1 MMRSML
7 RMAGVLAVGATLL
20 TCSDP
25 SGPPPPGWLSVRLIT
40 PNFDDG
46 GVLFSITGARID
58 SIRSSYPYVVS
69 RAVSETERRIAV
81 GGTMSGGVIAEIWV
95 PDTRGADKYEASVQ
109 EVVRRGTLAQRG
121 TTGYAIEIVA
131 GR

>member
-1 MMRSML
+1 MMRSVVRL
-7 RMAGVLAVGATLL
+7 ASVLAMGAALL

-40 PNFDDG
+40 PNLDDG
-46 GVLFSITGARID
+46 GVLFTVSGARID
-58 SIRSSYPYVVS
+58 SVRSSYPLLVS
-69 RAVSETERRIAV
+69 RAVSETEQRVAV

-95 PDTRGADKYEASVQ
+95 PDVRATDKYETGVQ
-109 EVVRRGTLAQRG
+109 EVVVRGSLAQRA
-121 TTGYAIEIVA
+121 TTDYAIEIVA